1 MEKNFQNPLESLRR
15 TLSPMKALIL
25 AELFLAM
32 ALVLWINNGAGHRSN
47 SFFLLN
53 LVITLLQPKTQF
65 GLVWSWQDKMKE
77 LGGAASEA
85 MRQGIEDLEKLRKE
99 GVDQT
104 RVYLMVSPVL
114 LLLEL
119 GVSEQITLAP
129 GIVFGAVSC
138 LIFEVWQRRYRRD
151 LGALSREAWAV

>member
-85 MRQGIEDLEKLRKE
+85 VRQGIEDLEKLRKE
-99 GVDQT
+99 GK
-104 RVYLMVSPVL
+104 L
-114 LLLEL
+114 
-119 GVSEQITLAP
+119 
-129 GIVFGAVSC
+129 
-138 LIFEVWQRRYRRD
+138 
-151 LGALSREAWAV
+151 